1 MGITSVVSGVL
12 SSIAAPVASVLNSR
26 QETIQLNAT
35 VNGKLANKVLDN
47 EATISLSDKEWEHLG
62 KKNENGSWKD
72 EYGTVSV
79 VSILNLIVLGG
90 ILTAFGKPQL
100 LEGVTVAL
108 TTFNEI
114 GVDIGSIL
122 KVTVYAALGIYAFK
136 KVL

>member
-72 EYGTVSV
+72 EYVTVSV
-79 VSILNLIVLGG
+79 VSVLNLIVLGG

>member
-72 EYGTVSV
+72 EYVTVSV

-90 ILTAFGKPQL
+90 ILTAFNQPQV

-108 TTFNEI
+108 TTFNTI
-114 GVDIGSIL
+114 GVDIGGIM
-122 KVTVYAALGIYAFK
+122 KVTIYAALGIYAFK

>member
-72 EYGTVSV
+72 EYVTVSV

-90 ILTAFGKPQL
+90 MPQL

>member
-72 EYGTVSV
+72 EYVTVSV

>member
-72 EYGTVSV
+72 EYVTVSV
-79 VSILNLIVLGG
+79 VSVLNLR
-90 ILTAFGKPQL
+90 
-100 LEGVTVAL
+100 
-108 TTFNEI
+108 
-114 GVDIGSIL
+114 
-122 KVTVYAALGIYAFK
+122 
-136 KVL
+136 